1 MSVLSQLCVDTR
13 ILRCM
18 FWPMSRGLQKQRAR
32 WREHPGRDL
41 GGLTTAEQRG
51 GSQGIAGEPLALGT
65 LRQRRAEGQHRLPT
79 NPTSPQLPG
88 DPLLPPPRAATGTGI
103 FHPQHNSATR
113 EIVRKWQVWATEVF
127 K

>member
-51 GSQGIAGEPLALGT
+51 GSQGIAGAAG
-65 LRQRRAEGQHRLPT
+65 
-79 NPTSPQLPG
+79 SG
-88 DPLLPPPRAATGTGI
+88 DPPAEESPGATQASHQPHLSPAAWGSPAATSTSSHGNGDLAPHST
-103 FHPQHNSATR
+103 TR
-113 EIVRKWQVWATEVF
+113 PPVK
-127 K
+127 